1 MGDDRHGIP
10 EQYGISDELI
20 ELVAKHRRNISDLL
34 AWRKDNYRAFQYQDT
49 HALRI
54 TVVSLLY
61 EIARHRQATREREA
75 RLGQTLRT
83 EYDIRLWSTLI
94 EFGMPYEGDDL

>member
-20 ELVAKHRRNISDLL
+20 ELVAKHRRNILDLL
-34 AWRKDNYRAFQYQDT
+34 SWRKDNYRAFQYQDT

-75 RLGQTLRT
+75 RHGKPLRA
-83 EYDIRLWSTLI
+83 EHDVRLWSTLI
-94 EFGMPYEGDDL
+94 EYGMPYEGDEL